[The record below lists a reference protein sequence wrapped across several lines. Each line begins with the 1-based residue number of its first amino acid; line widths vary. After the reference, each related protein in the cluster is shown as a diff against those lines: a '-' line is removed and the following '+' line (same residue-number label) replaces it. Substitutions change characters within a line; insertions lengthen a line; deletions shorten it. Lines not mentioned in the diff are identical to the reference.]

1 MKRLSALLALLPLI
15 LATCGGDADIV
26 PKAGTWTYGGSSIVT
41 NSCGGDPPTD
51 PAGNF
56 TITLKGDGVFTVN
69 DDDFDEAFDC
79 NYSGDEYSC
88 PNRAVL
94 STKIDNIDATINA
107 NLDVT
112 GTLISA
118 TEVDGVQTVQVSCTG
133 ASCDLATTLSGY
145 TLPCEYSYAF
155 TATAN

>member
-69 DDDFDEAFDC
+69 DDDFDEAFVK
-79 NYSGDEYSC
+79 
-88 PNRAVL
+88 PFQPKKRA
-94 STKIDNIDATINA
+94 
-107 NLDVT
+107 
-112 GTLISA
+112 G
-118 TEVDGVQTVQVSCTG
+118 QQV
-133 ASCDLATTLSGY
+133 AAR
-145 TLPCEYSYAF
+145 F
-155 TATAN
+155 